1 MAIIF
6 IQICKGDLF
15 CLLRLWI
22 VQFELFFILGFQR
35 DRTTPRFSGMNLG
48 DVMKVT
54 VMKEMSALKMS
65 NNKPLDLSDKP
76 LNMSKKF
83 WPVYSSILLF
93 ICTICFREGKKSKE
107 FFPPRQVI
115 FTIYNKIDIALF
127 NEQK

>member
-1 MAIIF
+1 
-6 IQICKGDLF
+6 
-15 CLLRLWI
+15 
-22 VQFELFFILGFQR
+22 
-35 DRTTPRFSGMNLG
+35 MNLG

-93 ICTICFREGKKSKE
+93 ICTMEKSKE
-107 FFPPRQVI
+107 FFPPSQVI